1 MSARSSAGPGLWWW
15 PRARRRDVSSE
26 GLDAA
31 ALGHAEHGRLFSPKS
46 IILLLQVALLPQC
59 FFPAPFQLARNQA
72 VLRLDGVILPGCS
85 IGLDLGPFQPFLPVL
100 FDSLALAL

>member
-1 MSARSSAGPGLWWW
+1 MMHDRLPVLDCGGGRVPE
-15 PRARRRDVSSE
+15 RRDVSSE

-31 ALGHAEHGRLFSPKS
+31 ALGHAEHGRLFSPES
-46 IILLLQVALLPQC
+46 IILLLQVAAPAVLLPS
-59 FFPAPFQLARNQA
+59 AVLARRNQA